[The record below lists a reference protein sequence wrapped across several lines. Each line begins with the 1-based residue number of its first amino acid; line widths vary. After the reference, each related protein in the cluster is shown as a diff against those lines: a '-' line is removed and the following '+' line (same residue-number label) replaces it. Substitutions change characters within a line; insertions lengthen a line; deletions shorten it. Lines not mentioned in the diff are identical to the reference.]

1 MKHLWPALILIGL
14 LIGLGLYFSTHGTLP
29 TIPSPTQVSTTS
41 TSTVITDNERIVE
54 DKKLKYEISIFEPTV
69 SGHVNSA
76 AFNTMVSKMFS
87 VAIDEFVVQS
97 TSDYQ
102 EYKSEI
108 EKVVGTASNLELIG
122 TAKVFNN
129 RYVSLVVSKNYYVF
143 QTAHPAHIIETFLY
157 DLEEQK
163 VLGFSDIFS
172 DTKKAL
178 SYISVHSK
186 EQILS
191 DLKETNN
198 EDSLEE
204 SGLEPVEANFNRYTI
219 NDMVIRFIFEEYQIL
234 PYAFGIQE
242 TIFTWE
248 ELRPLLTPEFKAF
261 IKQ

>member
-1 MKHLWPALILIGL
+1 MKTFWITIIIAAL
-14 LIGLGLYFSTHGTLP
+14 LIGSGLYFSTHTTDVLP
-29 TIPSPTQVSTTS
+29 TENTQVTSSSTV
-41 TSTVITDNERIVE
+41 VITDQERLIE
-54 DKKLKYEISIFEPTV
+54 DKKFKYEISVFEPII

-76 AFNTMVSKMFS
+76 SFNVMVSKMFS

-97 TSDYQ
+97 ASDYQ
-102 EYKSEI
+102 DNKAEI
-108 EKVVGTASNLELIG
+108 EKVEGPASNLELIG

-157 DLEEQK
+157 DLDQQK
-163 VLGFSDIFS
+163 VLGLADIFS

-178 SYISVHSK
+178 AYVSVHSK
-186 EQILS
+186 EQIRS

-198 EDSLEE
+198 EDSLDEG
-204 SGLEPVEANFNRYTI
+204 GLEPVEANFNRYSI
-219 NDMVIRFIFEEYQIL
+219 NNEVIRFIFEEYQIL
-234 PYAFGIQE
+234 PYAFGVQE